1 MTNAS
6 TPGQTSPAQ
15 IDELFKQNRV
25 GDAYISLA
33 LNAWSQ
39 GQWQQTIT
47 QILQAQ
53 QEGVDAAEI
62 WHLLGCAY
70 GQSGD
75 EQAALNAFLAA
86 LQREPERINSLLL
99 SAQIYHKHENIVLAW
114 QFIQKILQ
122 QEQTNIPALLLGAR
136 CLLTMGRPSDAEELL
151 KVLLELQPNNAE
163 ALNLSGNAAS
173 DQKQYKQARL
183 FFERAIQTDANMASA
198 WKNCGNE
205 HYRDEHFSKAAH
217 CYAQAA
223 ELEPDC
229 TEAQLLA
236 LNSAD
241 KIADWSKRD
250 VQLSRLLNA
259 LQSDE
264 NVQTT
269 FAFITKLDDPIR
281 QLQITRICAQKM
293 LPVMPKPTTLRR
305 VPTQGL
311 RLTIGYLSADI
322 YAHATAVLIAEL
334 LALHER
340 KQFVVY
346 LYHYGVDDGSTLR
359 QRVLQSA
366 DKAVDVSHLNA
377 NESAAQIKRDGVDI
391 LIDLK
396 GWTTD
401 HRLDVLAQ
409 RPAPLQMHYLGYPG
423 TLGSEAV
430 DYLVSDGFITPPA
443 SKANFHEALLVLPGC
458 YQVND
463 RLREQAAIPTR
474 NEYNLPENT
483 FVFADFNQPYKIT
496 PQVFDAWLRILQA
509 CPDSVLW
516 LLDHNPD
523 ATRNLLAYTA
533 QQGIAESRLIFS
545 VKQPIPQHVARLAL
559 ADLVIDTFPVNG
571 HTTTS
576 DALWAGVPELTIAGR
591 SFVSRVAGSLLCN
604 VGLPELVCDTLD
616 AYEQLAV
623 KLYRDRKLLSIFRA
637 RLSARTDLVLFDT
650 PRWVR
655 GFERGL
661 RAAWT
666 RHAAG
671 LLPARID
678 VSDNHSQEKM

>member
-6 TPGQTSPAQ
+6 APGQTSPAQ
-15 IDELFKQNRV
+15 IDALFKQNRA
-25 GDAYISLA
+25 GDAYLSLA
-33 LNAWSQ
+33 LNAWSR
-39 GQWQQTIT
+39 GQWQQTIER
-47 QILQAQ
+47 ILQAQ
-53 QEGVDAAEI
+53 QEGVDTADV

-70 GQSGD
+70 GQAGD
-75 EQAALNAFLAA
+75 ENLALNSFLAA

-99 SAQIYHKHENIVLAW
+99 AAQIYHKHDNIVLAW

-151 KVLLELQPNNAE
+151 KVLLVLQPNNAE

-183 FFERAIQTDANMASA
+183 FFERATQTDANLAVA
-198 WKNCGNE
+198 WRNCGNE
-205 HYRDEHFSKAAH
+205 YYRDEDFSKAAH
-217 CYAQAA
+217 YYAQAA

-229 TEAQLLA
+229 TETQLLA
-236 LNSAD
+236 LHSAD

-250 VQLSRLLNA
+250 VQLPRLLNA

-264 NVQTT
+264 TVQTT

-281 QLQITRICAQKM
+281 QLQITCICAQKM
-293 LPVMPKPTTLRR
+293 LPVMPKSSTLRR
-305 VPTQGL
+305 VPTQGM

-340 KQFVVY
+340 KQFIVY
-346 LYHYGVDDGSTLR
+346 LYHYGADDGSTLR

-366 DKAVDVSHLNA
+366 DKAMDVSHLNTSETA
-377 NESAAQIKRDGVDI
+377 EQIERDGVDI

-401 HRLDVLAQ
+401 HRLDVLAR

-430 DYLVSDGFITPPA
+430 DYLISDGFITPPA
-443 SKANFHEALLVLPGC
+443 SDANFHEALLVLPGC

-463 RLREQAAIPTR
+463 RQREQAAIPAR
-474 NEYNLPENT
+474 SEYNLPEDA

-496 PQVFDAWLRILQA
+496 PLVFDAWLRILQA
-509 CPDSVLW
+509 CPGSVLW
-516 LLDHNPD
+516 LLDHNPN
-523 ATRNLLAYTA
+523 ATLNLRTYAT
-533 QQGIAESRLIFS
+533 QHGVDESRLIFS

-559 ADLVIDTFPVNG
+559 ADLVLDTFPVNG

-576 DALWAGVPELTIAGR
+576 DTLWAGVPELTIAGH
-591 SFVSRVAGSLLCN
+591 SFISRVAGSLLCN
-604 VGLPELVCDTLD
+604 AKLPELVCDTLD
-616 AYEQLAV
+616 AYEQLAI
-623 KLYRDRKLLSIFRA
+623 KLYRDRKLLSTFRE
-637 RLSARTDLVLFDT
+637 RLAARTDLALFDT

-678 VSDNHSQEKM
+678 VSDNHNQEKM